1 MRSNGCALIAKAA
14 KTLIQGKA
22 PTPPWEAKTNALAA
36 SAGKTN
42 AKTLAYISKVLSITH
57 VASGRKFTDGFWLVI
72 VARDLESVMGK
83 EVFDSSTCA
92 KLGENGRNGLNEILP
107 KVKAT
112 RQKLRQYNTDGNRLQ
127 LLTTEMDKR
136 VSEMLGS
143 ELLELLP
150 PIKNLQV
157 TEHNCCEHMQQN
169 CRKRLQEGTSRRSD
183 PELRRFYKA
192 ALHRLGLAGDSERL
206 ISLLGSLQDDPPD
219 EFLTDAEVLERLR
232 IALPQAHGPMG
243 WSKQAVASY
252 FEQK

>member
-1 MRSNGCALIAKAA
+1 MATGQYHIAPGNGRELLNVLADLSPKKHDGKEWSEALSRI
-14 KTLIQGKA
+14 L
-22 PTPPWEAKTNALAA
+22 
-36 SAGKTN
+36 
-42 AKTLAYISKVLSITH
+42 VLSEP
-57 VASGRKFTDGFWLVI
+57 F
-72 VARDLESVMGK
+72 
-83 EVFDSSTCA
+83 
-92 KLGENGRNGLNEILP
+92 
-107 KVKAT
+107 
-112 RQKLRQYNTDGNRLQ
+112 TDGNRLQ

-143 ELLELLP
+143 ELLKLLP

-206 ISLLGSLQDDPPD
+206 ISLLGSLQDDPTD

-243 WSKQAVASY
+243 WSKEAVASF